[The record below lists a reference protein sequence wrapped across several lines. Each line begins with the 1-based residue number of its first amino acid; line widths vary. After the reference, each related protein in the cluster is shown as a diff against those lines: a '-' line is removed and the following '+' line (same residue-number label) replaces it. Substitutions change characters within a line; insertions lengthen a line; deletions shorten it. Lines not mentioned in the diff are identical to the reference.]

1 MQMKEKYFIFLLG
14 TKETKKSFFFKKIT
28 KNSNSNYNQPIGIEM
43 KSKIYSLKE
52 EKIILEINFID
63 TSISELNSN
72 FFYSILNINKSAIIL
87 FFNFNNEKSLDYIKK
102 WINDNK
108 KIINETKIEF
118 EGEEFFFPILILGI
132 SNDKNENFNIN
143 KIFLVENDNIFNL
156 QIIDLNILKD
166 DDISNIILNFFN
178 NKINKYY
185 GSLKKKLDMNECII
199 F

>member
-1 MQMKEKYFIFLLG
+1 M
-14 TKETKKSFFFKKIT
+14 
-28 KNSNSNYNQPIGIEM
+28 
-43 KSKIYSLKE
+43 KE

-102 WINDNK
+102 WINDNE

-132 SNDKNENFNIN
+132 SNDKNENFNEN
-143 KIFLVENDNIFNL
+143 KIFLVENENIFNL

-166 DDISNIILNFFN
+166 DDISKIILNFFN

-199 F
+199 L